1 MNGEGDRMKDLIK
14 KERDLVLPGDRIV
27 ESMDYLPGRNAFR
40 EGDAIYSKRLGV
52 MSLHGRVISVIPLSG
67 PYVPRIG
74 DMVIG
79 EVVDIQPN
87 GWILDISAI
96 HESYLPLSGVREFI
110 DTTKTDLAKIYAVG
124 DALYAKVAVSNGK
137 SIHLSMQDSRARKFR
152 GGRILRISA
161 VKVPRLIGKEGSM
174 ITMIKDRTG
183 CRINVGQNG
192 TVWVEGERTDLV
204 KKAID
209 LIETKPHSDG
219 LTDKVSD
226 LLEKATKPSKKD
238 EKPAPKEE
246 PKKPEEKE
254 TKKPEKEAK
263 KTEAKDKGE
272 IS

>member
-1 MNGEGDRMKDLIK
+1 MNGEGDRMTDLIK

-27 ESMDYLPGRNAFR
+27 ESMDYLPGRNSFR
-40 EGDAIYSKRLGV
+40 EGDAIYSKRLGI

-67 PYVPRIG
+67 AYVPRIG

-79 EVVDIQPN
+79 EVTDIQPN
-87 GWILDISAI
+87 GWILNINAI
-96 HESYLPLSGVREFI
+96 HEAYLPLSGVREFI
-110 DTTKTDLAKIYAVG
+110 DTTKTDLAKIYGVG

-152 GGRILRISA
+152 GGRIFRIGA

-192 TVWVEGERTDLV
+192 TIWVEGERTDLV

-209 LIETKPHSDG
+209 LIEEKPHSDG
-219 LTDKVSD
+219 LTDKVSG
-226 LLEKATKPSKKD
+226 LLEKATKPSK
-238 EKPAPKEE
+238 EA
-246 PKKPEEKE
+246 KPEEKA
-254 TKKPEKEAK
+254 KKEAK
-263 KTEAKDKGE
+263 PSKKPNESESKEKGSKDKE
-272 IS
+272 EVKS

>member
-1 MNGEGDRMKDLIK
+1 MNGEGDGMKDLIK
-14 KERDLVLPGDRIV
+14 KERDLVLPGDKIV
-27 ESMDYLPGRNAFR
+27 ESMDYLPGRNSFR

-52 MSLHGRVISVIPLSG
+52 MCLHGRVISVIPLSG
-67 PYVPRIG
+67 AYVPRTG

-87 GWILDISAI
+87 GWILDIHAI

-110 DTTKTDLAKIYAVG
+110 DTTKTDLAKIYAIG
-124 DALYAKVAVSNGK
+124 DALYAKIAVSNGK

-152 GGRILRISA
+152 GGRIFKISA

-192 TVWVEGERTDLV
+192 TVWVEGERTELV

-219 LTDKVSD
+219 LTDKVSE
-226 LLEKATKPSKKD
+226 LLAKAAGGSKPVKK
-238 EKPAPKEE
+238 EEPKEE
-246 PKKPEEKE
+246 PKK
-254 TKKPEKEAK
+254 EAK
-263 KTEAKDKGE
+263 KEKPKEKKPKEKDKAKDKGDKE
-272 IS
+272 